1 MIYTEEMRASQ
12 ARVEATRNIRLS
24 EELPRFTAEEKGEL
38 LRQYHPDYHE
48 EGFAV
53 LSVGPNK
60 GDKVPKELAALLQ
73 GKSRMD
79 TADVDLDHIQFETDV
94 LVIGGG
100 GAGAAAA
107 IEAAR
112 HGAKVLMATKLRIGD
127 ANTGMAEGGIQAA
140 DKESDSPAAHYL
152 DAIGGGHYKNKPELL
167 AELVLH
173 GPEAI
178 QWLSSLGVLFD
189 KNSDGSM
196 VTTHGGGTSRKRMH
210 ACGDYTGAEIMRVLR
225 DEVRNAGVDVV
236 AAAII
241 RECQERDKGVYAL
254 HGPAVWLDT
263 PMVDLINGEGTM
275 EKRLPAMIHMYEKF
289 GINIRKQPILVYPTL
304 HYQNGGICIG
314 AKSETKIPGLY
325 AAGEDVGGIHGTN
338 RLMGNSLL
346 DIIVFGRIAGTEAAS
361 YSQTAHPGKG
371 TLDHVRRFD
380 EERAEA
386 RVDDDILSPKLLP
399 NYTHNRGTRG

>member
-112 HGAKVLMATKLRIGD
+112 HGAKVLMATKLRMGD

-140 DKESDSPAAHYL
+140 DKESDSPEAHYL

-167 AELVLH
+167 AELVLY

-236 AAAII
+236 
-241 RECQERDKGVYAL
+241 EYS
-254 HGPAVWLDT
+254 PAVELLLD
-263 PMVDLINGEGTM
+263 GEGKAA
-275 EKRLPAMIHMYEKF
+275 E
-289 GINIRKQPILVYPTL
+289 
-304 HYQNGGICIG
+304 IG
-314 AKSETKIPGLY
+314 
-325 AAGEDVGGIHGTN
+325 
-338 RLMGNSLL
+338 R
-346 DIIVFGRIAGTEAAS
+346 
-361 YSQTAHPGKG
+361 AH
-371 TLDHVRRFD
+371 V
-380 EERAEA
+380 
-386 RVDDDILSPKLLP
+386 
-399 NYTHNRGTRG
+399 